1 MEVGLEDFH
10 LAWFGKWR
18 GTWRGSGNGRGNA
31 CGVGLMQSVQTDMKQ
46 ISLRDQSTNALSPF

>member
-46 ISLRDQSTNALSPF
+46 IRLRDQSTNALSPF